1 MSIWKDLN
9 SSEELERIIDESQAK
24 PVVIYKHSSRCGT
37 SFFVRKRL
45 EHDWDFADDEIDIYF
60 LDLVSHRDISDE
72 IAQRF
77 GVRHKS
83 PQILVIFCGKSIYD
97 TSHGGVSVK
106 AIKKAL
112 GSNGN
117 GKDPS

>member
-1 MSIWKDLN
+1 MGIWKDLK
-9 SSEELERIIDESQAK
+9 SSDQLRAIIDGSHRK

-45 EHDWDFADDEIDIYF
+45 EHDWDFAVEDIDLYF
-60 LDLVSHRDISDE
+60 LDLISYRDLSDE
-72 IAQRF
+72 VAQTL
-77 GVRHKS
+77 GVRHES
-83 PQILVIFCGKSIYD
+83 PQILVIADGRSIYD

>member
-1 MSIWKDLN
+1 MSIWTDLN
-9 SSEELERIIDESQAK
+9 SSEELEQLIDKSHAT
-24 PVVIYKHSSRCGT
+24 PAVIYKHSSRCGT

-45 EHDWDFADDEIDIYF
+45 EHDWNFADDEVDIYF
-60 LDLVSHRDISDE
+60 LDLISNREVSDE
-72 IAQRF
+72 VAQRF
-77 GVRHKS
+77 GVRHES
-83 PQILVIFCGKSIYD
+83 PQIIVISHGESIFD